1 MWLDPLPAL
10 GLLPRQA
17 GPSLPRGVR
26 GEVVDELPAYLI
38 RGLPE
43 LKVLWGDSASRV
55 RPSLSHNPLGPEDPV
70 CSRAVIHSSWIAE
83 LPTSLPCPPPSSYG
97 LAGSQGRLPLGA
109 GQAGLRPAVPGGRK
123 PRQWALVP
131 CPQAQGQHLRLSA
144 SSLPTLSAPQGLVT
158 GEAGPGS
165 SREPC
170 STDATPR
177 E

>member
-1 MWLDPLPAL
+1 MAGPLTS
-10 GLLPRQA
+10 PRQA

-26 GEVVDELPAYLI
+26 GEVVDELPADELP
-38 RGLPE
+38 GLRA
-43 LKVLWGDSASRV
+43 LWGDSVSRA
-55 RPSLSHNPLGPEDPV
+55 RPSLSHNLWAPRTQV
-70 CSRAVIHSSWIAE
+70 CGRAVIHSHG
-83 LPTSLPCPPPSSYG
+83 SLSCPPVSPAPPSSDG

-123 PRQWALVP
+123 PEQWALVP

-144 SSLPTLSAPQGLVT
+144 GSLPTLRAPQRLVT
-158 GEAGPGS
+158 GEAGPGPS
-165 SREPC
+165 GEPC